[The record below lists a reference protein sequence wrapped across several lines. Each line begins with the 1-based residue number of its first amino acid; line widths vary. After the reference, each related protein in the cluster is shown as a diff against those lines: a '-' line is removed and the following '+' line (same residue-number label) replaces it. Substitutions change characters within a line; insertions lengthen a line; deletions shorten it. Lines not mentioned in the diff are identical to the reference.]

1 MTYKEAAD
9 ILDPETSR
17 EALAPYSLDCQ
28 MRLAVVNEA
37 CAVAARVLRDTALMS
52 AMNIVKRRRW
62 D

>member
-9 ILDPETSR
+9 ILDPDTSR

-52 AMNIVKRRRW
+52 AMDIAERRRA
-62 D
+62 

>member
-9 ILDPETSR
+9 ILDSDTSR

-37 CAVAARVLRDTALMS
+37 CPVAARVLRNTALMS
-52 AMNIVKRRRW
+52 AMDIVKRRRA
-62 D
+62 

>member
-17 EALAPYSLDCQ
+17 EVLAPYSLDCQ

-37 CAVAARVLRDTALMS
+37 CAVAARALRDTALMS
-52 AMNIVKRRRW
+52 AMDIVNRRRA
-62 D
+62 

>member
-9 ILDPETSR
+9 ILDPDTSR
-17 EALAPYSLDCQ
+17 EALAPYSMDCQ

-52 AMNIVKRRRW
+52 AMDIAERRRA
-62 D
+62 

>member
-17 EALAPYSLDCQ
+17 ESLAPYSLDCQ

-52 AMNIVKRRRW
+52 AMDIAERRRA
-62 D
+62 

>member
-37 CAVAARVLRDTALMS
+37 CAVATRVLRDTALMS
-52 AMNIVKRRRW
+52 AMDIVNRRRG

>member
-9 ILDPETSR
+9 ILDPDTSR

-52 AMNIVKRRRW
+52 AMHRVNRGRA
-62 D
+62 